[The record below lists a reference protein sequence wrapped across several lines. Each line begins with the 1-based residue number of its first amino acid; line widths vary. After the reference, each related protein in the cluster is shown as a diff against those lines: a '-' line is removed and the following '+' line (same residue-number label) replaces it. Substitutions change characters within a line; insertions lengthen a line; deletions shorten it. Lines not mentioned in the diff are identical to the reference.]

1 MALARLMKNI
11 TWIEEGGVPVVHP
24 PRRVPF
30 ALLSAKKPLL
40 KDELRKLQEIEII
53 ASITGS
59 TPWVSSMVTVKRPNG
74 RLRICL
80 DPKDLNRVV
89 KRSHY
94 PLPMMDEILPPT
106 DQSKSRQYL
115 WHKKWILAHP
125 TGWSKFKTH
134 NLQHVFLEIQMA
146 SLAIQAVFCA
156 GSLPKTKEKLLLSVL
171 HSIGKNPIT
180 TFKQIFCIWTLPKH
194 LILWTTPSSLRSL
207 RNME

>member
-53 ASITGS
+53 ASITGP

-74 RLRICL
+74 QLRICL

-94 PLPMMDEILPPT
+94 PLPMMEELLPQQT
-106 DQSKSRQYL
+106 KAKVVSTFDIKNGFWHIQLVEASSKL
-115 WHKKWILAHP
+115 
-125 TGWSKFKTH
+125 
-134 NLQHVFLEIQMA
+134 
-146 SLAIQAVFCA
+146 
-156 GSLPKTKEKLLLSVL
+156 
-171 HSIGKNPIT
+171 T
-180 TFKQIFCIWTLPKH
+180 TFNTSFWRYRWLHLPFR
-194 LILWTTPSSLRSL
+194 LSSALEVFQRQR
-207 RNME
+207 RNYYCQSYIPLEKTQSQHSNRYSVSGLCQSI

>member
-94 PLPMMDEILPPT
+94 PLPMMEELLPQRT
-106 DQSKSRQYL
+106 KAKVVSTFDIKNGFWHIQLVEASSKL
-115 WHKKWILAHP
+115 
-125 TGWSKFKTH
+125 
-134 NLQHVFLEIQMA
+134 
-146 SLAIQAVFCA
+146 
-156 GSLPKTKEKLLLSVL
+156 
-171 HSIGKNPIT
+171 T
-180 TFKQIFCIWTLPKH
+180 TFNTSF
-194 LILWTTPSSLRSL
+194 
-207 RNME
+207 